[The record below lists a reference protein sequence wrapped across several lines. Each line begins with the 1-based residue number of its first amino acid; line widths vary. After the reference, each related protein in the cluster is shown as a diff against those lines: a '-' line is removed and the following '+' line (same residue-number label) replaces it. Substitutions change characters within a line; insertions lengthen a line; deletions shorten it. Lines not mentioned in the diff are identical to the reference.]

1 MLTVQALTRLHIS
14 VSFDLNDGECVALQG
29 PSGAGKSLLLRA
41 IADLDPNGGTV
52 KLDGM
57 LREVVPA
64 PRWRSQVTYVAAEP
78 GWWGDTVREHFTVW
92 DEATPLVE
100 RLGLPPDCGTWN
112 IDRLST
118 GEKQRLG
125 LVRALM
131 LRSRVL
137 LLDEPTSAL
146 DAASTATVEAIVAE
160 RVSAGMGVLWSTHDG
175 AQARRVA
182 SRLLV
187 MASDGRI
194 EEHLL

>member
-1 MLTVQALTRLHIS
+1 MLTVQALKRLHIS
-14 VSFDLNDGECVALQG
+14 VSFDLNDGECIALQG

-41 IADLDPNGGTV
+41 IADLDPNQGTV

-57 LREVVPA
+57 LREAVPA

-78 GWWGDTVREHFTVW
+78 GWWGDTVQEHFTAW
-92 DEATPLVE
+92 DQAMPLVE
-100 RLGLPPDCGTWN
+100 RLGLPPDCATWN
-112 IDRLST
+112 IPRLST

-131 LRSRVL
+131 LHSRVL

-146 DAASTATVEAIVAE
+146 DATSTATVEAIVAE
-160 RVSAGMGVLWSTHDG
+160 RVAAGLGVIWSTHDG
-175 AQARRVA
+175 AQARRVG

-187 MASDGRI
+187 IASGGRI
-194 EEHLL
+194 EEHPL

>member
-29 PSGAGKSLLLRA
+29 PSGAGKRLLLRA
-41 IADLDPNGGTV
+41 IADLDPNDGTI

-57 LREVVPA
+57 LREAVPA
-64 PRWRSQVTYVAAEP
+64 RRVGESKVTYVAAEP
-78 GWWGDTVREHFTVW
+78 GWWGDTVRGHFDMW
-92 DEATPLVE
+92 DQAMPLVE

-125 LVRALM
+125 LVLALM

-146 DAASTATVEAIVAE
+146 DATSTATVEAIIAE
-160 RVSAGMGVLWSTHDG
+160 RVSAGTGVLW
-175 AQARRVA
+175 
-182 SRLLV
+182 
-187 MASDGRI
+187 
-194 EEHLL
+194 EHS

>member
-41 IADLDPNGGTV
+41 IADLDPNDGTI

-57 LREVVPA
+57 LREAVSA
-64 PRWRSQVTYVAAEP
+64 PHWRSRVTYVAPEP
-78 GWWGDTVREHFTVW
+78 GWWGETVREHFTVW
-92 DEATPLVE
+92 DQAMPLVE
-100 RLGLPPDCGTWN
+100 RLGLPSDCGSWN
-112 IDRLST
+112 IRRLST

-131 LRSRVL
+131 LHSRVL

-146 DAASTATVEAIVAE
+146 DATSTATVEAIVAE
-160 RVSAGMGVLWSTHDG
+160 RVSAGTGVIWSTHDG

-187 MASDGRI
+187 MASGGRI
-194 EEHLL
+194 EEHPL

>member
-1 MLTVQALTRLHIS
+1 MLTVQALKRLHIT

-29 PSGAGKSLLLRA
+29 PSGVGKSLLLRA
-41 IADLDPNGGTV
+41 IADLDPNEGTV

-57 LREVVPA
+57 LREAVPA
-64 PRWRSQVTYVAAEP
+64 PRWRGQVTYVAAEP
-78 GWWGDTVREHFTVW
+78 GWWGEIVREHFTAW
-92 DEATPLVE
+92 NQAPLVE

-112 IDRLST
+112 IRRLST

-146 DAASTATVEAIVAE
+146 DATSTATVEAIVAE
-160 RVSAGMGVLWSTHDG
+160 RVSAGTGVIWSTHDG

-182 SRLLV
+182 SRLFV
-187 MASDGRI
+187 MESGGRS
-194 EEHLL
+194 EEHSL